1 MKVSTVKMSWR
12 TLALVFVNAL
22 FVATAGWRSWKG
34 TQTDRILHVAAREVK
49 VPVPHLELPPL
60 YADFTGI
67 ANRTPFY
74 ASRRLYVLPSKPVDP
89 PPPVPKYVFGG
100 AVIRPHGPG
109 VALLNNPANGSALRV
124 TAGKDVD
131 GWRVES
137 VEASRVLL
145 RYEDQHAEIGR
156 ATKQASQSAAS
167 EGVTRAP
174 VTRSNR
180 APADGAVRVL
190 GNGQAVG
197 RATPAASNLP
207 PAASNL
213 PPLAGSG
220 SGSVYIP
227 APPR

>member
-1 MKVSTVKMSWR
+1 MRFPTVRMSWR
-12 TLALVFVNAL
+12 TTALVFVNAL
-22 FVATAGWRSWKG
+22 LLASAGWRSWKG
-34 TQTDRILHVAAREVK
+34 TQTDRILHVAAREVN
-49 VPVPHLELPPL
+49 VPVLHLELPPL
-60 YADFTGI
+60 YADFTGL

-74 ASRRLYVLPSKPVDP
+74 ASRRLYVPPAKAEDP

-131 GWRVES
+131 GWHVES
-137 VEASRVLL
+137 VEASRVVL

-156 ATKQASQSAAS
+156 ATKQASQSAAA
-167 EGVTRAP
+167 GGMTRAP

-180 APADGAVRVL
+180 APGNGAVRVL
-190 GNGQAVG
+190 GNGQAVS